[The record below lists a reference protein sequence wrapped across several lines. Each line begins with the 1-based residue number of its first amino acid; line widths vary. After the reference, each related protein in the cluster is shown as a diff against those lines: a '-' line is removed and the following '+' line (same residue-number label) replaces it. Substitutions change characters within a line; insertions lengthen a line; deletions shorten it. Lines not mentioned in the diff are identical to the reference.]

1 MKNDESIKK
10 YEIENIGDDDTDD
23 IIEASISE
31 DDLSVYEILS
41 SSMYADPYSAIV
53 REIVSNCF
61 DSHKEANVNL
71 PVIVSLEED
80 ENNQVCICFED
91 FGVGLS
97 PERMKNVYMR
107 WGKSTRTMSNDYIG
121 MFGLGSKTPHS
132 YTESF
137 YIKTRV
143 DGIEYL
149 YILYKGEKKPIL
161 ELLSTVSTTEQ
172 NGTKIII
179 YLKKENLN
187 SDIKKFIKS
196 CSEQLCYFDNVI
208 FKGFKEITEKYNIF
222 CNLDLLKEYIIY
234 EGVNFKYRNKNQ
246 YSSTLHI
253 ILGKVP
259 YAINWTAIDES
270 YVNLAIGLKF
280 EIGDLMVTRNRESI
294 RYESDVTINK
304 IKEKIKLVKE
314 EIISL
319 HAVQND
325 KDISLKE
332 YINFSN
338 NSKILYLDYENKND
352 SSLNLYNFLSNNY
365 NLEFKKI
372 KDLGFNTPKNIF
384 NFLEIQGQFK
394 NGNIILKQIKNK
406 SISTLFQENYNFV
419 LIKKGENKTIWK
431 NRYLENKILITYTSN
446 YYKFIRKQLPLKSF
460 EIGKV
465 KLIYQYIQ
473 LVLKE
478 MNVILY
484 KNVDVSDEFKQ
495 NYRESRKI
503 NYESKRKIEGKITC
517 LIYREHKTVEI
528 HKSFNRD
535 EKELSSFYKLKSK
548 IIIYC
553 TASNKEQ
560 LIDFIKIIEDFKFE
574 IYISYIIVSNVNKE
588 ILDKLTI
595 KNLINLD
602 SIMLHNK
609 FKKLITYC
617 YLIKNYNT
625 VVEGL
630 NKIDVESIK
639 KINTNY
645 YNLLIEAK
653 TYLKDKKNFQTSVN
667 STDFT
672 DECIDIGLKYN
683 LLNNDIINTFK
694 EISFIFELTP
704 FIQKIKYIDE
714 KETLLYFKQIIN
726 YYLIKNKTDYYS
738 SLYKLRPNVYN
749 S

>member
-1 MKNDESIKK
+1 MTKVSK
-10 YEIENIGDDDTDD
+10 NIGDDDTDD

-352 SSLNLYNFLSNNY
+352 SSLNLYNNGSIEQFCH
-365 NLEFKKI
+365 
-372 KDLGFNTPKNIF
+372 TP
-384 NFLEIQGQFK
+384 LQ
-394 NGNIILKQIKNK
+394 
-406 SISTLFQENYNFV
+406 SISQ
-419 LIKKGENKTIWK
+419 
-431 NRYLENKILITYTSN
+431 
-446 YYKFIRKQLPLKSF
+446 
-460 EIGKV
+460 
-465 KLIYQYIQ
+465 
-473 LVLKE
+473 
-478 MNVILY
+478 
-484 KNVDVSDEFKQ
+484 
-495 NYRESRKI
+495 
-503 NYESKRKIEGKITC
+503 
-517 LIYREHKTVEI
+517 
-528 HKSFNRD
+528 
-535 EKELSSFYKLKSK
+535 
-548 IIIYC
+548 
-553 TASNKEQ
+553 
-560 LIDFIKIIEDFKFE
+560 
-574 IYISYIIVSNVNKE
+574 
-588 ILDKLTI
+588 
-595 KNLINLD
+595 
-602 SIMLHNK
+602 
-609 FKKLITYC
+609 
-617 YLIKNYNT
+617 
-625 VVEGL
+625 
-630 NKIDVESIK
+630 
-639 KINTNY
+639 
-645 YNLLIEAK
+645 
-653 TYLKDKKNFQTSVN
+653 
-667 STDFT
+667 
-672 DECIDIGLKYN
+672 
-683 LLNNDIINTFK
+683 
-694 EISFIFELTP
+694 
-704 FIQKIKYIDE
+704 
-714 KETLLYFKQIIN
+714 
-726 YYLIKNKTDYYS
+726 
-738 SLYKLRPNVYN
+738 
-749 S
+749 